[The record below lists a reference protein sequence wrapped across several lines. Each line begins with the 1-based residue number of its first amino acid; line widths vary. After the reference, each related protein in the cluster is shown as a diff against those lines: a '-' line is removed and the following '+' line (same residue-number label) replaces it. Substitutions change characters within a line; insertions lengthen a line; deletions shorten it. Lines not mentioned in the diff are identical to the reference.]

1 MRWKELLI
9 KKRRMIQSDFNKI
22 EKILGLEFNN
32 IDLLKR
38 ALTHRSFLNE
48 NKEWG
53 EIGHNERLEFLGDS
67 ILGLIVA
74 EYLFNEYSELREGDL
89 TALRAALINSDS
101 LLDVADKLNLKKYLL
116 VSKGEK
122 NELEKSHPYFLANA
136 IEAIVG
142 AIYLDKGFDEARE
155 FVAKHI
161 LSKADNIFKTEAYID
176 PKSLFQ
182 EKSQE
187 NLSITPIYKTLK
199 SWGPDHLKQ
208 FRVGVYLK
216 KELIAEGEGHSKQE
230 AEVSAAKEALFKKG
244 WK

>member
-1 MRWKELLI
+1 
-9 KKRRMIQSDFNKI
+9 MIQIDFNKI

-32 IDLLKR
+32 LDLLKR

-48 NKEWG
+48 NKEWR

-74 EYLFNEYSELREGDL
+74 EYLFKEYLELREGDL

-101 LLDVADKLNLKKYLL
+101 LLEVADRLNLKKYLL

-136 IEAIVG
+136 VEAIIG
-142 AIYLDKGFDEARE
+142 AIYLDKGLNESRK
-155 FVAKHI
+155 FVTKHI
-161 LSKADNIFKTEAYID
+161 LSKAEKIFKEGTYKD

-208 FRVGVYLK
+208 FRVGVYFK
-216 KELIAEGEGHSKQE
+216 KELITEGEGHSKQE
-230 AEVSAAKEALFKKG
+230 AEVNAAKKALSKKG

>member
-1 MRWKELLI
+1 MVQI
-9 KKRRMIQSDFNKI
+9 DFNKI
-22 EKILGLEFNN
+22 EKILELEFNN

-136 IEAIVG
+136 VEAIVG

-155 FVAKHI
+155 FVTKHI
-161 LSKADNIFKTEAYID
+161 LSKAENIFKTEAYLD

-187 NLSITPIYKTLK
+187 NLNITPVYKILK

-208 FRVGVYLK
+208 FRVGAYLK

-230 AEVSAAKEALFKKG
+230 AEVIAAKRALSKKG

>member
-1 MRWKELLI
+1 
-9 KKRRMIQSDFNKI
+9 MIQIDFNKI
-22 EKILGLEFNN
+22 EKILELEFNN
-32 IDLLKR
+32 LDLFKR

-48 NKEWG
+48 NKKWG

-74 EYLFNEYSELREGDL
+74 EYLFKEYSELREGDL

-101 LLDVADKLNLKKYLL
+101 LLEVADRLNLNKYLL

-136 IEAIVG
+136 VEAIIG
-142 AIYLDKGFDEARE
+142 AIYLDKGFDEAKK
-155 FVAKHI
+155 FVTKHI
-161 LSKADNIFKTEAYID
+161 LSKAENIFKTESYKD

-187 NLSITPIYKTLK
+187 NLNITPIYKILK

-208 FRVGVYLK
+208 FQVGVYFK
-216 KELIAEGEGHSKQE
+216 KELVAEGDGHSKQE
-230 AEVSAAKEALFKKG
+230 AEVNAAKKALSKKG

>member
-1 MRWKELLI
+1 M
-9 KKRRMIQSDFNKI
+9 
-22 EKILGLEFNN
+22 
-32 IDLLKR
+32 
-38 ALTHRSFLNE
+38 
-48 NKEWG
+48 
-53 EIGHNERLEFLGDS
+53 
-67 ILGLIVA
+67 
-74 EYLFNEYSELREGDL
+74 
-89 TALRAALINSDS
+89 
-101 LLDVADKLNLKKYLL
+101 

-136 IEAIVG
+136 VEAIVG
-142 AIYLDKGFDEARE
+142 AIYLDKGLNDARK
-155 FVAKHI
+155 FVVKYI
-161 LSKADNIFKTEAYID
+161 LSKAENIFKTEAYID

-187 NLSITPIYKTLK
+187 NLNITPVYKTLK

-230 AEVSAAKEALFKKG
+230 AEVNAAKEALSKKG

>member
-1 MRWKELLI
+1 
-9 KKRRMIQSDFNKI
+9 MIQIDFNKI
-22 EKILGLEFNN
+22 EKILELEFNN
-32 IDLLKR
+32 LDLFKR

-48 NKEWG
+48 NKKWG

-74 EYLFNEYSELREGDL
+74 EYLFKEYSELREGDL

-101 LLDVADKLNLKKYLL
+101 LLEVADRLNLKKYLL
-116 VSKGEK
+116 VSQGEK

-136 IEAIVG
+136 VEAIIG
-142 AIYLDKGFDEARE
+142 AIYLDKGFDEAKK
-155 FVAKHI
+155 FVTKHI
-161 LSKADNIFKTEAYID
+161 LSKAENIFKTESYKD

-187 NLSITPIYKTLK
+187 NLNITPIYKILK

-208 FRVGVYLK
+208 FQVGVYFK
-216 KELIAEGEGHSKQE
+216 KELVAEGDGHSKQE
-230 AEVSAAKEALFKKG
+230 AEVNAAKKALSKKG

>member
-1 MRWKELLI
+1 
-9 KKRRMIQSDFNKI
+9 MIQIDFNKI

-32 IDLLKR
+32 LDLLKR

-53 EIGHNERLEFLGDS
+53 KIGHNERLEFLGDS

-101 LLDVADKLNLKKYLL
+101 LLEVADKLNLKEYLL

-136 IEAIVG
+136 VEAIVG
-142 AIYLDKGFDEARE
+142 AIYLDKGLNDARK
-155 FVAKHI
+155 FVVKYI
-161 LSKADNIFKTEAYID
+161 LSKAENIFKTEAYID

-187 NLSITPIYKTLK
+187 NLNITPVYKTLK

-230 AEVSAAKEALFKKG
+230 AEVSAAKEALSKKG

>member
-1 MRWKELLI
+1 
-9 KKRRMIQSDFNKI
+9 MIQIDFNKI

-32 IDLLKR
+32 LDLFKR

-53 EIGHNERLEFLGDS
+53 EIGHNERVEFLGDS

-74 EYLFNEYSELREGDL
+74 EYLFKEYSELREGDL

-101 LLDVADKLNLKKYLL
+101 LLEVADRLNLKKYLL
-116 VSKGEK
+116 VSQGEK

-136 IEAIVG
+136 VEAIIG
-142 AIYLDKGFDEARE
+142 AIYLDKGFDEAKK
-155 FVAKHI
+155 FVTKHI
-161 LSKADNIFKTEAYID
+161 LSKAENIFKTESYKD

-187 NLSITPIYKTLK
+187 NLNITPIYKILK

-208 FRVGVYLK
+208 FQVGVYFK
-216 KELIAEGEGHSKQE
+216 KELVAEGDGHSKQE
-230 AEVSAAKEALFKKG
+230 AEVNAAKKALSKKG